1 MRKSRIFLVF
11 AFLAVAFVSYAA
23 GRASVDTPPPPGVSI
38 EGAEEVQIDGIE
50 DLGDLDDLE
59 EITVEETDS
68 SSVDVG
74 NGVEAKDVESNDV
87 K

>member
-1 MRKSRIFLVF
+1 MRKSRILLVF

-38 EGAEEVQIDGIE
+38 EGAEEIQIDGIE
-50 DLGDLDDLE
+50 GLDSLDALE
-59 EITVEETDS
+59 DITVEETQ
-68 SSVDVG
+68 
-74 NGVEAKDVESNDV
+74 ETQESGEV